1 MAREHINN
9 GQQEREEDIGLPI
22 ASKDDVRLAGKEGDK
37 EELGDVPQSIST
49 PSRNVDELLSPLP
62 FIDGV
67 G

>member
-22 ASKDDVRLAGKEGDK
+22 ASKDDVRSAGKEGGK